1 MYTVQPLSST
11 QYHLSRTDGTGFQAA
26 MCRNSA
32 DISSTL
38 LPGIVSN
45 ADLIISKRA
54 FRVYRLH
61 SKKSV
66 RPLQRVFNRSVLL
79 TGVLLSGDYCNT

>member
-1 MYTVQPLSST
+1 
-11 QYHLSRTDGTGFQAA
+11 
-26 MCRNSA
+26 MCRNSV

-38 LPGIVSN
+38 LTGTVSN

-54 FRVYRLH
+54 FRVFRLH

-66 RPLQRVFNRSVLL
+66 RPLQRAFNRS
-79 TGVLLSGDYCNT
+79 VLLSGDYCNK